1 MLKPIKR
8 SDAQPFTPKPV
19 TAYAQPRHT
28 PIVDGS
34 LQNRPVWVPK
44 PWVPARPGAEDHKKF
59 KSLGVRV

>member
-1 MLKPIKR
+1 MKDIQR
-8 SDAQPFTPKPV
+8 RADAPFTPKPV